1 VPSGSATSP
10 SITSKPKTRAGEGR
24 PVDIDADSV
33 KALAAWRA
41 QQQKEAEEWGDSY
54 INLADDD
61 GAYNLVFNRENGEP
75 LNPHRAYSTFVGLVK
90 EAGLS
95 HLKLHGLR
103 HINISLQLDAGVSET
118 VIAARARSAEARALP
133 GETSSPRP
141 ARCTRQGRW
150 WRWGGL
156 DMRESPRLRCGL
168 SRTHASRR
176 LSCHTLMPGPPF
188 MAAC

>member
-61 GAYNLVFNRENGEP
+61 GAYNVIFNRENGEP
-75 LNPHRAYSTFVGLVK
+75 LNPHRAYSMFVGLVK

-103 HINISLQLDAGVSET
+103 HINISHQLDAGVSET
-118 VIAARARSAEARALP
+118 AIAARAKKRRGEGATGRDQLPEA
-133 GETSSPRP
+133 S
-141 ARCTRQGRW
+141 
-150 WRWGGL
+150 
-156 DMRESPRLRCGL
+156 
-168 SRTHASRR
+168 
-176 LSCHTLMPGPPF
+176 
-188 MAAC
+188 